1 MKTTYTGTMFHRDLR
16 EAKVDV
22 QIFEGSKYSD
32 EDYVEKIQY
41 TGLTSWD
48 IITDED
54 AEELEAGMGELIDEN
69 HEYLVLHFEDGKT
82 ATFRNSHVAMYIW

>member
-1 MKTTYTGTMFHRDLR
+1 MKTTYTGTVFHRDLR

-22 QIFEGSKYSD
+22 QIFEGIKYSGG
-32 EDYVEKIQY
+32 DYVEKIQY

-54 AEELEAGMGELIDEN
+54 AKELEAGMGELIDEN